1 MVHSKQVDAK
11 KTKHMLVLRNY
22 ADFLFES
29 TVKRELEMLDKVQA
43 RAIRPIRYGDASS
56 VSMERVYSIIPL
68 RERRRKHHLSLM
80 YRLSKIETYIDTD
93 RPEIVL
99 RSRDKIKFQTPVTK
113 LTKVMKSPYYR
124 GVSLWDMLN
133 EEQQKATTKVRFK
146 QGLE

>member
-1 MVHSKQVDAK
+1 MSNYDNPELRYSCLSEPIQVPHS
-11 KTKHMLVLRNY
+11 HPRSL
-22 ADFLFES
+22 S
-29 TVKRELEMLDKVQA
+29 
-43 RAIRPIRYGDASS
+43 
-56 VSMERVYSIIPL
+56 L
-68 RERRRKHHLSLM
+68 RERRRKHHLFLM

-99 RSRDKIKFQTPVTK
+99 RSRDKIKFRTPVTK
-113 LTKVMKSPYYR
+113 LMKVMKSPYYR